1 MLLSDLQDK
10 DVINLVDGKKIGS
23 IIDAEVDRNG
33 KIINF
38 YVQKRRF
45 IFFSAGRVLIEWK
58 LIDKIGKDV
67 ILVNVKG

>member
-10 DVINLVDGKKIGS
+10 DVINLVDGTKIGS

>member
-23 IIDAEVDRNG
+23 IIDAEVDRSG

>member
-10 DVINLVDGKKIGS
+10 DVINLVDGKKIGL